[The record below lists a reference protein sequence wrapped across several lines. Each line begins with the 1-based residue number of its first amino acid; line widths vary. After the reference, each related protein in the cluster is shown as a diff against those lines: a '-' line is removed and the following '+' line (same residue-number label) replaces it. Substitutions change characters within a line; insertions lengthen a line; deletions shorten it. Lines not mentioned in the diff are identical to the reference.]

1 MINMIFMF
9 KKNHPLKFQIMRG
22 VTYFPTIFRH
32 DARKFTAEQIPLY
45 KNMFGLYSM
54 NQRVM
59 KLIFDCIKAEL
70 KIEKYISIV
79 TEKGS
84 SYYALKED
92 QLGMGDAVFGRPAFH
107 AFGSYENLFD

>member
-1 MINMIFMF
+1 
-9 KKNHPLKFQIMRG
+9 
-22 VTYFPTIFRH
+22 
-32 DARKFTAEQIPLY
+32 
-45 KNMFGLYSM
+45 
-54 NQRVM
+54 M

-92 QLGMGDAVFGRPAFH
+92 QLGMGDAVFDRPAFH